1 VPANK
6 QTGVFMDPK
15 QIVSRGYDQIAQKY
29 SLWGTR
35 REERAKY
42 TSLILDLLPIGAK
55 VLELGCGAGV
65 PTTQELQKKNLVTGV
80 DISEK
85 SIEIAKINVP
95 QANFIVGD
103 MTKMDFPSGSFAG
116 VGCFYSII
124 HVPRSEHF
132 GLLCSIKKWL
142 VPGGVLVATM
152 GSISSESQIS
162 DDWLGAKMFW
172 SNFDATANKKLVRD
186 AGFEVVSEEE
196 ETADEDGTPIT
207 FLWVVARKPLETPLP

>member
-1 VPANK
+1 
-6 QTGVFMDPK
+6 MDPK
-15 QIVSRGYDQIAQKY
+15 KIVSRGYDQIAQKY
-29 SLWGTR
+29 SSWGTR
-35 REERAKY
+35 SEERAKY
-42 TSLILDLLPIGAK
+42 TSRILDLLPIGAK

-65 PTTQELQKKNLVTGV
+65 PTTQELQKKFLVTGV

-85 SIEIAKINVP
+85 SIELARVNVP

-103 MTKMDFPSGSFAG
+103 MTEMNFPSGSFAG
-116 VGCFYSII
+116 VACFYSIV
-124 HVPRSEHF
+124 HVPRKEHF
-132 GLLCSIKKWL
+132 DLLCSIRKWL

-152 GSISSESQIS
+152 GSASSEAQIS

-172 SNFDATANKKLVRD
+172 SNFDATANKKMVRD

-207 FLWVVARKPLETPLP
+207 FLWVVARKPLGTPPP

>member
-1 VPANK
+1 
-6 QTGVFMDPK
+6 MDPK

-65 PTTQELQKKNLVTGV
+65 PTTQELQKKFLVTGV

-103 MTKMDFPSGSFAG
+103 MTKMDFTSGSFAG
-116 VGCFYSII
+116 VACFYSIVMCLVMSI
-124 HVPRSEHF
+124 LAYYVRSKNGWFQGEY
-132 GLLCSIKKWL
+132 W
-142 VPGGVLVATM
+142 
-152 GSISSESQIS
+152 
-162 DDWLGAKMFW
+162 
-172 SNFDATANKKLVRD
+172 
-186 AGFEVVSEEE
+186 
-196 ETADEDGTPIT
+196 
-207 FLWVVARKPLETPLP
+207 